1 MNGAGLQAGPF
12 FLFAA
17 KGLTMALSAPYK
29 AGVITVSD
37 SSSRG
42 EREDLAG
49 PAAARILEQA
59 GFPQVPV
66 QILPDDQGLISRALV
81 RMADQ
86 EGFNLVVTS
95 GGTGLSPRDRTPEAT
110 LAVIDRLVPGLPEV
124 MRQEGLKKTPHGAL
138 SRAVAGT
145 RGACLI
151 VNLPGSPKGVTE
163 SLEAIL
169 PALPHALDKL
179 TGDPT
184 PCGG

>member
-1 MNGAGLQAGPF
+1 MENEVRF
-12 FLFAA
+12 R
-17 KGLTMALSAPYK
+17 

-49 PAAARILEQA
+49 PAAVEILARA
-59 GFPQVPV
+59 GFELAPV
-66 QILPDDQGLISRALV
+66 EIVPDDPERISDLLR
-81 RMADQ
+81 RMADRD
-86 EGFNLVVTS
+86 GLDLVVTS
-95 GGTGLSPRDRTPEAT
+95 GGTGLSPSDQTPEAT

-145 RGACLI
+145 RGGCLI
-151 VNLPGSPKGVTE
+151 VNLPGSPKGVRE

-169 PALPHALDKL
+169 PMLPHALDKL
-179 TGDPT
+179 AGDPT